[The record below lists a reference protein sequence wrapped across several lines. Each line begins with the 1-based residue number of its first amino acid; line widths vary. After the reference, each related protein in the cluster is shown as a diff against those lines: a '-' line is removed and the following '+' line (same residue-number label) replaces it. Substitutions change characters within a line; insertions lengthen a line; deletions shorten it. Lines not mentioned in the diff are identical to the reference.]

1 MTPVGACASVVLAS
15 NAAAIRVAHDHAAP
29 AGLKPCATEA
39 LAGLKPCATV
49 AARLGTVREEI
60 SRALNRMQRNGI
72 LNLSRQ
78 EITVLDLA
86 ALERV
91 TYE

>member
-1 MTPVGACASVVLAS
+1 MTDDGKPVVIPRQLDM
-15 NAAAIRVAHDHAAP
+15 N
-29 AGLKPCATEA
+29 
-39 LAGLKPCATV
+39 TV

-60 SRALNRMQRNGI
+60 SRALNRMQREGV
-72 LNLSRQ
+72 LSLSRQ
-78 EITVLDLA
+78 EIVVLDIQ

>member
-1 MTPVGACASVVLAS
+1 MIPSVQLHMLIFAK
-15 NAAAIRVAHDHAAP
+15 NQLDMN
-29 AGLKPCATEA
+29 
-39 LAGLKPCATV
+39 TV

-60 SRALNRMQRNGI
+60 SRALNRMQREGV
-72 LNLSRQ
+72 LSLSRQ
-78 EITVLDLA
+78 EIVVLDIQ